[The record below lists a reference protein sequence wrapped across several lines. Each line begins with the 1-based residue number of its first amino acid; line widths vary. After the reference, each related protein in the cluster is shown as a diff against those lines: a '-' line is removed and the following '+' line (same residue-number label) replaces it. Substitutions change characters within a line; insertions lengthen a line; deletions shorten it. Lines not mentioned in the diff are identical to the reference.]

1 MAGAL
6 KSTLA
11 GTVSGVLTGNLAVP
25 AMAATAAIAIPVGWP
40 NALWTAVVVF
50 GLGAF
55 LPALVIHLAALRL
68 TRANALV
75 SLASF
80 CIAVIATIYVATGL
94 TYAGS
99 ALAAF
104 VVGAIAATV
113 ASISL
118 WSNNSFKP
126 TPLRGAA

>member
-11 GTVSGVLTGNLAVP
+11 GTVSGVLTGNLAIP
-25 AMAATAAIAIPVGWP
+25 AMAATAAIAMPVGWP

-55 LPALVIHLAALRL
+55 LPALVIHFAALRL
-68 TRANALV
+68 TGANALV
-75 SLASF
+75 AMGSF

-99 ALAAF
+99 TLAAF
-104 VVGAIAATV
+104 IVGAIAATV
-113 ASISL
+113 ASIAL